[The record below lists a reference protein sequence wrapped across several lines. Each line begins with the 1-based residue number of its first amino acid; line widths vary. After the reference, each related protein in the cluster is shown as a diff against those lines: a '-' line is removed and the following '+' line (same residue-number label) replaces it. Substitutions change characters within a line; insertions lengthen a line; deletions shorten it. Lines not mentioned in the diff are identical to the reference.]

1 MGFSDDMI
9 DSLTQ
14 ETYDSYGKI
23 DIVASKKEEKFF
35 RETTIE
41 GYQNDKTIIEEI
53 TENEYINE
61 EESKIFDN
69 SISPLANDI
78 TKSHETNYKKL
89 SVYMYKTSVVEAGKR
104 SVVATLTWKKLPA
117 VRSYDIFATRLTG
130 SAEIG
135 PNSFTGIM
143 TQKTTSFID
152 SSCAFGGE
160 VNHSTTYN
168 SKNSAWNKKVYGI
181 GYSAVG
187 FTGKLKNDVQTCWG
201 DVGIVTTNTTGYTAT
216 LSYNGVTYSNS
227 MTAYIS
233 YQHAA
238 KDVNYNNVYQAYT
251 FDAKG
256 LGKVIYFNNSSL
268 TNSYDGMGG
277 VTITL

>member
-1 MGFSDDMI
+1 MKRKLFVLGVLVVLGFIPKVNALEKYSDYYINKENVKIINKQYNSFRQMGFSDDMI

-168 SKNSAWNKKVYGI
+168 SKNSAWNKKVF
-181 GYSAVG
+181 V
-187 FTGKLKNDVQTCWG
+187 
-201 DVGIVTTNTTGYTAT
+201 
-216 LSYNGVTYSNS
+216 
-227 MTAYIS
+227 
-233 YQHAA
+233 
-238 KDVNYNNVYQAYT
+238 
-251 FDAKG
+251 
-256 LGKVIYFNNSSL
+256 
-268 TNSYDGMGG
+268 
-277 VTITL
+277 VTIPTSPQHV